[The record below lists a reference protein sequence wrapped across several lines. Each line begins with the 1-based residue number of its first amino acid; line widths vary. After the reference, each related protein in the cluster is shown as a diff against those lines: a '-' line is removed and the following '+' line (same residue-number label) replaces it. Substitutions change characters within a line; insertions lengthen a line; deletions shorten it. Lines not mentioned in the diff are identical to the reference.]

1 MSAPDGGS
9 AFPGVRIENHGGTI
23 QEDSAPGMTLRDYFA
38 AKAMAAMINQQLE
51 VRRMTPDGVLI
62 LPAREGV
69 PPIAY
74 EYADAM
80 LKVRAAQ

>member
-38 AKAMAAMINQQLE
+38 AKALVAL
-51 VRRMTPDGVLI
+51 
-62 LPAREGV
+62 V
-69 PPIAY
+69 PSNAGTVYLAGFAHGAY
-74 EYADAM
+74 AIADAM